1 MTNKKVPPRSATT
14 AAEAKEI
21 GRKLF
26 EGFAGVEMFPMDP
39 SGPGQPPGQMLP
51 VSSFLRKETDQPEP
65 LLASMTREFEKRCN
79 ASGRTITVEEPP
91 KGPQPLVA
99 TFHQPK
105 RKPTKGKS

>member
-1 MTNKKVPPRSATT
+1 MTNKMVPPRSAPT
-14 AAEAKEI
+14 AAEAEETE
-21 GRKLF
+21 RMLF
-26 EGFAGVEMFPMDP
+26 EGLARVKMFPMDP
-39 SGPGQPPGQMLP
+39 GRPGQPPSQMLP

-65 LLASMTREFEKRCN
+65 LLASMTREFEERCN

-99 TFHQPK
+99 TFHRAK